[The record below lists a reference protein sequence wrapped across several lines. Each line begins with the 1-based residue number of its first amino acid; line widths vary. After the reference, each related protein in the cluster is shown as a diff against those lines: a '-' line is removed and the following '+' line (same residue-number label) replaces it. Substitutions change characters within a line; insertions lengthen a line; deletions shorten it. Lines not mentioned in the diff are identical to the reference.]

1 MSDERAVQEVLARYV
16 LAVDAR
22 NADDVAQLYVED
34 GAEILSYNR
43 AGVPELLATFTGA
56 AAIKDAVANVLP
68 AHPPLGWAHHA
79 TFDPIVAISCNI
91 ASLQAQLVVFAVRG
105 AQRPTDGWPPGA
117 SGGQG
122 EITPVESGY
131 YRLSLRRTVEGWR
144 ITENRTIV
152 DLPPAFDRLSDPAT
166 THQGELL

>member
-1 MSDERAVQEVLARYV
+1 MSDERAVQEILARYV
-16 LAVDAR
+16 RAVDAR
-22 NADDVAQLYVED
+22 SADDVAHLYVEN

-43 AGVPELLATFTGA
+43 AGVPEPIAEFGGA

-79 TFDPIVAISCNI
+79 TFDPIVVINGDT
-91 ASLQAQLVVFAVRG
+91 ASLQAQFIVFEVRG
-105 AQRPTDGWPPGA
+105 AQRPANGWPPGA

-122 EITPVESGY
+122 AITPVESGY

-144 ITENRTIV
+144 ITENHTIV
-152 DLPPAFDRLSDPAT
+152 DLPPALPPVRDPAPT
-166 THQGELL
+166 RQGESP